1 MRTVLLVAAE
11 PFELKYVPME
21 TSKFRFLRVAGG
33 AGPRLAAAALHKL
46 RISFDVVV
54 STGMC
59 GALDPSLCV
68 GDVFVAV
75 SVNGVTCRLPLP
87 QTPYRS
93 GSLVSLDRIV
103 GTVAERKQL
112 ADAGYAAVEMEATA
126 VSEYAAA
133 RGLEFYCIRA
143 VSDTACE
150 EFAVDLNAARDR
162 EGRIRVRKI
171 LCQAAR
177 RPVKILPELL
187 RLRRN
192 SDIAARALGAFLATC
207 EF

>member
-11 PFELKYVPME
+11 PFELKYVPRE
-21 TSKFRFLRVAGG
+21 TSKFRFLNITGG
-33 AGPRLAAAALHKL
+33 AGPRLAAAALDKL
-46 RISFDVVV
+46 STSCDVVV

-59 GALDPSLCV
+59 GALDPSLRV

-75 SVNGVTCRLPLP
+75 SVNGVTCRLPSP

-93 GSLVSLDRIV
+93 GTLVSMDRIV
-103 GTVAERKQL
+103 GTAAERKQL
-112 ADAGYAAVEMEATA
+112 ADAGYAAVEMEASA

-133 RGLEFYCIRA
+133 RGIEFYCIRA
-143 VSDTACE
+143 VSDTAFE

-171 LCQAAR
+171 LWQAAR
-177 RPVKILPELL
+177 QPWKIIPELL

-192 SDIAARALGAFLATC
+192 SDTAARALGAFLATC
-207 EF
+207 DF